1 MNSKENLQGCG
12 SYSDAFNSLGVK
24 PEDGLGELKNA
35 YRKLAFKYHP
45 DKTKKDNKTIR
56 NINLAYKTAS
66 TYYELKSKKPIES
79 ERQKREN
86 FSDLFIQYANQTL
99 PDDDIV
105 DDENKKKPDQ
115 PKKQKEEEIYELSFM
130 PAFIPEAI
138 RRYTMSLVKTQENFL
153 NQKKTSVIYETKEN
167 ILKEVLGNSIN
178 QIDIK
183 QINQLSQSASSSEQ
197 FGSALYCA
205 EKILNRSDQKS
216 PDALLNLTKTFLKTN
231 STKEMVNI
239 NSFCQTFIEYHFL
252 NSGREKLSD
261 NQHYLDLFQRMFALL
276 SSAPEKKD
284 CFMAFALAL
293 NTAQK
298 FTAAAYI
305 DLLNKDARK
314 RAKYETSKIFA
325 LIIQNETL
333 DQIEDTRTLL
343 NNIYY
348 SISDNLI
355 KNNWELKFKPV
366 FEYVDYLKKEK
377 GYTQQEVYSLFYI
390 TALIKI
396 DPKTVIQQ
404 LNHTNSLIKFVKQLE
419 KTVPEN
425 DLKTKEKEIYPPTV
439 DFVKAVSIG
448 VRGYINA
455 NFETAAAEWTY
466 AYAESLEIFK
476 HNQKLFI
483 LLMNI
488 FKEFSLGEDPK
499 GEEKKL
505 MWYEGI
511 RLPVKTA
518 AYAVK
523 KIIEKTNN
531 LQFEEKLKNFQEL
544 LRDFK
549 HTSYCKSAR
558 KHDDYPE
565 FNDIQKKVYPF
576 LDAIQKRTRS
586 KRILLP
592 DDADKL
598 IEFCF

>member
-1 MNSKENLQGCG
+1 MNSKENLPGCG
-12 SYSDAFNSLGVK
+12 SYTDAFNYFGVK
-24 PEDGLGELKNA
+24 PEEGKARLKKAFNQ
-35 YRKLAFKYHP
+35 LAKEYHP
-45 DKTKKDNKTIR
+45 DKTKEDNETIR
-56 NINLAYKTAS
+56 DINWAYDTAS
-66 TYYELKSKKPIES
+66 AYYEAKSKETIES
-79 ERQKREN
+79 EVPKREN
-86 FSDLFIQYANQTL
+86 FSDLFARYANRAP
-99 PDDDIV
+99 PDNMV
-105 DDENKKKPDQ
+105 NNENKKKPD
-115 PKKQKEEEIYELSFM
+115 PAKRKKEEEIYEFSFM

-138 RRYTMSLVKTQENFL
+138 RRYTISLVKEQENFL
-153 NQKKTSVIYETKEN
+153 NQKKTSAIYETKEN
-167 ILKEVLGNSIN
+167 ILKKVLGSSIN

-183 QINQLSQSASSSEQ
+183 QINQLGQSIFSLEQ
-197 FGSALYCA
+197 FGSVLYCA

-216 PDALLNLTKTFLKTN
+216 PDALLNLTKTFLKAN
-231 STKEMVNI
+231 SIKEMVNI
-239 NSFCQTFIEYHFL
+239 NSFCQAFIEYHFL
-252 NSGREKLSD
+252 NSAGVKLSG
-261 NQHYLDLFQRMFALL
+261 NQHYLDLFQRMFTLL

-284 CFMAFALAL
+284 CFMVFALAL
-293 NTAQK
+293 NTVQK
-298 FTAAAYI
+298 FT
-305 DLLNKDARK
+305 DTDLNLLNQDARK

-333 DQIEDTRTLL
+333 DQIEDARTLL

-348 SISDNLI
+348 SISGNLI
-355 KNNWELKFKPV
+355 KDDWELKLKPV
-366 FEYVDYLKKEK
+366 FEYIDYLKKEK

-404 LNHTNSLIKFVKQLE
+404 LNHTNSLIKFIKQLE
-419 KTVPEN
+419 KTIPKN
-425 DLKTKEKEIYPPTV
+425 DLKTKEKKIYPPAI

-455 NFETAAAEWTY
+455 NFKTAADEWTY

-476 HNQKLFI
+476 HKQELFI

-488 FKEFSLGEDPK
+488 FKEFGIGEDLK
-499 GEEKKL
+499 GEEKEL
-505 MWYEGI
+505 LWYEGI

-518 AYAVK
+518 VYAVK
-523 KIIEKTNN
+523 KIIEKANN

-544 LRDFK
+544 LKSFK

-565 FNDIQKKVYPF
+565 FSDIQKKVYPF
-576 LDAIQKRTRS
+576 LNAIQKRNRS
-586 KRILLP
+586 KKALLP